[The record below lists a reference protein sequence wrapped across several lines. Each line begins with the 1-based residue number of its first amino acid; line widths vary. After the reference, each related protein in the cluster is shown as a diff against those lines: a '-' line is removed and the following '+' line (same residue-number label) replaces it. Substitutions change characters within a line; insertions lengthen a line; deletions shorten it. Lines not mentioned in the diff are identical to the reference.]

1 MRLLALIV
9 LLIPATAWAGDKGA
23 NVTHEE
29 GGHRIVNGT
38 WDRYIDGGRDW
49 NGGVNQSFGERD
61 GPRAGVR
68 HDTGRGSYLSEDGEV
83 PKCGW
88 RLCCKCRRLLDSA
101 DTISYNSAWTV

>member
-9 LLIPATAWAGDKGA
+9 LLISATAWAGDKGA
-23 NVTHEE
+23 NVTHEG

-83 PKCGW
+83 PKYGGPAFEGAC
-88 RLCCKCRRLLDSA
+88 
-101 DTISYNSAWTV
+101 